1 MRIVKKFNEYL
12 KENTEDIIENDI
24 ESPINNESPII
35 DATEEEG
42 EYIGTK
48 QLKALSK
55 ALGVE
60 VVDNSI
66 NYEGKKINFY
76 SETEKFHIDNK
87 KFKTVDEVLDYLG
100 VNKNS
105 PTNVIEEEEE
115 GEEYIG
121 CPECGCDPCECKH
134 CSKCDC
140 TPCECDDC
148 DSDCCKNC
156 NCEPCECTNIDKEYQ
171 GFGLKDSRIKIPRE
185 EEAMESI
192 ITKKFKD
199 FK

>member
-1 MRIVKKFNEYL
+1 MRIVKKFNDYL
-12 KENTEDIIENDI
+12 KESVEEGDI
-24 ESPINNESPII
+24 ESPINNESPVI
-35 DATEEEG
+35 DYTEEED
-42 EYIGTK
+42 EYSGTK
-48 QLKALSK
+48 QLKELSN

-60 VVDNSI
+60 VIDNSI
-66 NYEGKKINFY
+66 SYQGKKINFY
-76 SETEKFHIDNK
+76 SETEKFHIGNK

-115 GEEYIG
+115 EEEYIG
-121 CPECGCDPCECKH
+121 CPECGCDPCVCKY

-148 DSDCCKNC
+148 DFDCCKNC
-156 NCEPCECTNIDKEYQ
+156 NCEPCECIDKEYQ
-171 GFGLKDSRIKIPRE
+171 GFGLKDNRIKIPRE

>member
-12 KENTEDIIENDI
+12 KENVEDIIESDI
-24 ESPINNESPII
+24 ESPINNESPIV

-48 QLKALSK
+48 QLKSLAN

-60 VVDNSI
+60 VVDNCV

-76 SETEKFHIDNK
+76 SETEKFHIDSK

-105 PTNVIEEEEE
+105 SPTNVIEEEEE
-115 GEEYIG
+115 EEEYIG
-121 CPECGCDPCECKH
+121 CPECECD
-134 CSKCDC
+134 
-140 TPCECDDC
+140 PCECDDC

-156 NCEPCECTNIDKEYQ
+156 NCDPCECNTNIDKEYQ
-171 GFGLKDSRIKIPRE
+171 GFGLKDNRIKVPRE
-185 EEAMESI
+185 EEAMENI